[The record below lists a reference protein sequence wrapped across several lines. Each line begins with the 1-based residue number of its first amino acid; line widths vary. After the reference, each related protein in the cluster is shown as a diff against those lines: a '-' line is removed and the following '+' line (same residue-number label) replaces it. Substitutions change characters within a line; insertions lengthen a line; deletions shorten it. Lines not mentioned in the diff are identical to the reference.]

1 MPLFYFL
8 LACNRT
14 EDVVVAFKPDQKM
27 NPVSRSKP
35 GNRVGLV
42 LMYSA
47 NQIVGHANIECPVL
61 STCQDVNVIHNR
73 TAWVM
78 DSGLAPSARPGM
90 TDNMS
95 VPDASKI
102 PVADLTERD

>member
-1 MPLFYFL
+1 M
-8 LACNRT
+8 
-14 EDVVVAFKPDQKM
+14 FKPDQKM

-47 NQIVGHANIECPVL
+47 NQIVGHANVEGAVL

-73 TAWVM
+73 TAW
-78 DSGLAPSARPGM
+78 GYGFRARAFGAPRNDG
-90 TDNMS
+90 
-95 VPDASKI
+95 
-102 PVADLTERD
+102 

>member
-1 MPLFYFL
+1 
-8 LACNRT
+8 
-14 EDVVVAFKPDQKM
+14 
-27 NPVSRSKP
+27 
-35 GNRVGLV
+35 
-42 LMYSA
+42 
-47 NQIVGHANIECPVL
+47 
-61 STCQDVNVIHNR
+61 
-73 TAWVM
+73 M